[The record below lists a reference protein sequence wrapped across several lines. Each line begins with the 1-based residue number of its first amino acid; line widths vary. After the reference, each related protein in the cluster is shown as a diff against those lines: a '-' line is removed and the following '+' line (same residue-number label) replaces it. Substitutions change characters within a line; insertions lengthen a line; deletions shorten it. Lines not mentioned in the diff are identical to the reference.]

1 MNYNVDLRKIAN
13 AYYNRGLER
22 AQLQDLS
29 GAAVFLKQALHFD
42 KYCTDARN
50 LLGLIFYE
58 MGETAEVLVQWV
70 ISMNLA
76 PENNRADY
84 YLDEIQRKPGVLEA
98 ASSTVKRFNQAL
110 FIAQNDGEDF
120 AIIELRDI
128 TRNHPRFVKA
138 QILLALLYMQNQEHI
153 KAGRALL
160 EVLKIDRNNPQALVL
175 MDEVKRLTGRAEIE
189 NSKLQNAFSHRQM
202 EDDDVILPKVRKQ
215 ASLNQVMICLILG
228 IAMGLLSFY
237 LLLLPSIRKGYRDE
251 LNQSIVENSQ
261 ELSGVNAAYSDLQTK
276 YRDLET
282 EFADVRQKLDAYEKE
297 NAEFTSMYE
306 KLNGIVQYYQAGDY
320 EAAARSYLE
329 VDRSYV
335 TQEPLLSQL
344 QEVDRIMLNDGFD
357 QIVKLGTANWNGGNK
372 TEAERYYVLALQVKS
387 DDPEAMYL
395 LARLL
400 QSEDRISEANA
411 IFDRIVG
418 EHPESSY
425 AQRSI
430 DARGY

>member
-58 MGETAEVLVQWV
+58 MGETAEALVQWV

-320 EAAARSYLE
+320 EAAAGSYLE

>member
-58 MGETAEVLVQWV
+58 MGETAEALVQWV